1 MQAALDNAAKARGD
15 ELLRRFEQTYQGV
28 ELP

>member
-1 MQAALDNAAKARGD
+1 MQEALDNAVARGN
-15 ELLRRFEQTYQGV
+15 ELLRRFEQTYAGV